1 MHRSAQLV
9 AFPGSQSSMRRGKER
24 NPLPVQSSSPIDKIF
39 KSLFPIQR
47 PSAAAIF
54 AERKKNCTFFV
65 FFCQN
70 GTKTVS
76 SFSSSSFSSAASS
89 SYSASDPFMPS
100 NRSSLHSRF
109 IFIIHPPPPQQHLF
123 ATTAIITTG
132 SNHS

>member
-1 MHRSAQLV
+1 MCTVPHNWLRFQVVSLQC
-9 AFPGSQSSMRRGKER
+9 GEGTKER

-47 PSAAAIF
+47 PSAAAAIF
-54 AERKKNCTFFV
+54 AERKNCTFFV

-89 SYSASDPFMPS
+89 SYSASDPFMPQQPQFPPLQVYIYHS
-100 NRSSLHSRF
+100 STSSAAASLRHHRNNNNR
-109 IFIIHPPPPQQHLF
+109 
-123 ATTAIITTG
+123 
-132 SNHS
+132 